1 MQSSRAVSGIGE
13 RLHDSTSA
21 FRRIF
26 ANPAMRRLQLAWA
39 CSNIGAWMG
48 GLALAVYAFEQDGA
62 VAVGLLAL
70 VRTVCAGLVAPF
82 LGTLGDR
89 HPRVRVMVA
98 SDLVRVVGVSTMAA
112 IVLAGGPPLVVYALA
127 NVGSV
132 AGTAFRP
139 AQAALVPSLARTPE
153 ELTASNVAS
162 STTEGVGIF
171 IGPALGGFLLA
182 ATSTEVV
189 FLATAVL
196 FLASALLVAR
206 IDEPRAEAAE
216 EDEEDEASFLRETL
230 DGFKVLVRD
239 SRIAVLVGLFAAQTF
254 VDGALGVLTVILA
267 LDALDIGASGLGL
280 LNSAI
285 GVGGLLGAVV
295 AAALI
300 GRARLATDFGFGML
314 LWGLPLV
321 LIALWLEP
329 AFAAVAFVLVGIG
342 NTIVDVTGD
351 TLLQRGVP
359 EELLARVFAIME
371 SLMLLTIGL
380 GSITAPLLAEAL
392 GVQWALAIT
401 GVLLPALT
409 LASWRLLGRIDAA
422 ARVPEH
428 ELALLR
434 TLPMFAPLD
443 APTLEYLAG
452 RLARRDVT
460 AGETVCKK
468 GDKGDAFYVVDSG
481 EVEVTADGGPPRC
494 LKKGDFFGEIALLR
508 DVPRTATVV
517 AKTDAELY
525 ELGREDFVAAVTGN
539 VEALRIADTVVLAR
553 LAPI

>member
-1 MQSSRAVSGIGE
+1 MQSSRAVSGIRD
-13 RLHDSTSA
+13 RLRDSTDA

-48 GLALAVYAFEQDGA
+48 GLALAVYAFDQDGA
-62 VAVGLLAL
+62 VAVGVLAL
-70 VRTVCAGLVAPF
+70 VRTVCAGLAAPF

-98 SDLVRVVGVSTMAA
+98 SDLVRVVGVTTMAA
-112 IVLAGGPPLVVYALA
+112 IVLAGGPALIIYALA
-127 NVGSV
+127 IAGSV

-162 STTEGVGIF
+162 STTEGLGIF
-171 IGPALGGFLLA
+171 VGPALGGFLLA

-189 FLATAVL
+189 FLATGAL

-206 IDEPRAEAAE
+206 IDEPLTEAEVE
-216 EDEEDEASFLRETL
+216 EEEGSFLLETL
-230 DGFKVLVRD
+230 DGFRVLVRD
-239 SRIAVLVGLFAAQTF
+239 ARVAVLVGLFAAQTF
-254 VDGALGVLTVILA
+254 VDGALGVLTVVLA
-267 LDALDIGASGLGL
+267 LDALDIGPSGLGV

-285 GVGGLLGAVV
+285 GVGALLGAAV

-329 AFAAVAFVLVGIG
+329 PFAVAALVLVGIG

-380 GSITAPLLAEAL
+380 GSITAPLLAEAF
-392 GVQWALAIT
+392 GVRWALALT
-401 GVLLPALT
+401 GLLLPALT
-409 LASWRLLGRIDAA
+409 LASWRLLGRIDDAA
-422 ARVPEH
+422 QVPEH

-452 RLARRDVT
+452 RLSRRQVN
-460 AGETVCKK
+460 AGDTVCRK
-468 GDKGDAFYVVDSG
+468 GDRGDAFYVVGTG
-481 EVEVTADGGPPRC
+481 EVEVTADGGPPRS
-494 LKKGDFFGEIALLR
+494 LGEGDFFGEIALLR

-517 AKTDAELY
+517 AKTDSELY
-525 ELGREDFVAAVTGN
+525 ELAGEDFVAALTGN
-539 VEALRIADTVVLAR
+539 AEALRVADTVVLSR
-553 LAPI
+553 LAPM

>member
-13 RLHDSTSA
+13 RLRDSGSA

-48 GLALAVYAFEQDGA
+48 GLALAVFAFREDGA
-62 VAVGLLAL
+62 VAVGVLAL

-112 IVLAGGPPLVVYALA
+112 IVFAGGPPLAVYALA
-127 NVGSV
+127 IVGSV

-189 FLATAVL
+189 FLATAAL

-216 EDEEDEASFLRETL
+216 EEDDDEGSFLRETL
-230 DGFKVLVRD
+230 DGFTVLVRD
-239 SRIAVLVGLFAAQTF
+239 SRVAVLVGLFAAQTF

-285 GVGGLLGAVV
+285 GVGGLLGAVA

-380 GSITAPLLAEAL
+380 GSITAPLLAGAF

-409 LASWRLLGRIDAA
+409 LASWRLLGRIDAD

-452 RLARRDVT
+452 RLSPRKVD
-460 AGETVCKK
+460 AGETVFWK
-468 GDKGDAFYVVDSG
+468 GEPGDAFYVVGAG
-481 EVEVTADGGPPRC
+481 EVEVSADGGPPRR
-494 LKKGDFFGEIALLR
+494 LGTGDFFGEIALLR

-525 ELGREDFVAAVTGN
+525 ELAGEDFVAAVTGN
-539 VEALRIADTVVLAR
+539 AEALRVADTVVLAR
-553 LAPI
+553 LASI

>member
-1 MQSSRAVSGIGE
+1 MQSSRAVSGIRD
-13 RLHDSTSA
+13 RLRDATAA

-26 ANPAMRRLQLAWA
+26 ANPAMRRLQLAWV

-48 GLALAVYAFEQDGA
+48 GLALAVYAFDQDGA
-62 VAVGLLAL
+62 VAVGVLAL
-70 VRTVCAGLVAPF
+70 VRTVLAGLVAPF

-98 SDLVRVVGVSTMAA
+98 SDLVRVVGVTTMAA
-112 IVLAGGPPLVVYALA
+112 IVFAGGPALAVYALA
-127 NVGSV
+127 IVGSV

-162 STTEGVGIF
+162 STTEGIGIF
-171 IGPALGGFLLA
+171 AGPALGGFLLA
-182 ATSTEVV
+182 LTSTEVV
-189 FLATAVL
+189 FLATAAL

-206 IDEPRAEAAE
+206 IDEPRAEAE
-216 EDEEDEASFLRETL
+216 EDEDEEGSFLRETL
-230 DGFKVLVRD
+230 DGFRVLVRD
-239 SRIAVLVGLFAAQTF
+239 SRVAVLVGLFAAQTF
-254 VDGALGVLTVILA
+254 VDGALGVLTVVLA
-267 LDALDIGASGLGL
+267 LDSLDIGPSGLGL

-321 LIALWLEP
+321 LIAFWLEP
-329 AFAAVAFVLVGIG
+329 AFAAVALVLVGIG

-380 GSITAPLLAEAL
+380 GSITAPLLAEAF
-392 GVQWALAIT
+392 GVRWALAIT

-422 ARVPEH
+422 ASAPEH

-452 RLARRDVT
+452 RLSRRQVD
-460 AGETVCKK
+460 AGETVCRK
-468 GDKGDAFYVVDSG
+468 GEKGDAFYVVGAG

-494 LKKGDFFGEIALLR
+494 LREGDFFGEIALLR
-508 DVPRTATVV
+508 EVPRTATVV

-525 ELGREDFVAAVTGN
+525 ELAGDDFVAAVTGN
-539 VEALRIADTVVLAR
+539 VEALRVADTVVLAR

>member
-127 NVGSV
+127 IVGSV

-285 GVGGLLGAVV
+285 GVGGLLGAVA

>member
-1 MQSSRAVSGIGE
+1 VQSSRPVGGIRDRVRE
-13 RLHDSTSA
+13 ATAA

-48 GLALAVYAFEQDGA
+48 GLALAVYAFDRDGA
-62 VAVGLLAL
+62 VAVGVLAL
-70 VRTVCAGLVAPF
+70 VRTVCAGFAAPF

-98 SDLVRVVGVSTMAA
+98 SDLVRVVGVTTMAA
-112 IVLAGGPPLVVYALA
+112 IVFAGGPALIVYALA
-127 NVGSV
+127 IIGSV

-171 IGPALGGFLLA
+171 AGPALGGFLLA
-182 ATSTEVV
+182 LTSTEVV
-189 FLATAVL
+189 FLATAAL
-196 FLASALLVAR
+196 FLGSALLVAG
-206 IDEPRAEAAE
+206 IHEPRAEAE
-216 EDEEDEASFLRETL
+216 EQGEEEGSFLRETL
-230 DGFKVLVRD
+230 DGFRVLVRD

-254 VDGALGVLTVILA
+254 VDGALGVLTVVLA
-267 LDALDIGASGLGL
+267 LDALDIGPSGLGL

-285 GVGGLLGAVV
+285 GVGGLLGAVA

-321 LIALWLEP
+321 VVALWLEP
-329 AFAAVAFVLVGIG
+329 AFAAAAFVLVGIG

-371 SLMLLTIGL
+371 SLMLLTVGL
-380 GSITAPLLAEAL
+380 GSIAAPLLAEGL
-392 GVQWALAIT
+392 GVRWALAIT

-422 ARVPEH
+422 ASAPEH

-452 RLARRDVT
+452 RLSRRQVT
-460 AGETVCKK
+460 AGETVCRK
-468 GDKGDAFYVVDSG
+468 GEKGDAFYVVGAG

-494 LKKGDFFGEIALLR
+494 LKEGDFFGEIALLR
-508 DVPRTATVV
+508 EVPRTATVV

-525 ELGREDFVAAVTGN
+525 ELAGDDFVAAVTGN
-539 VEALRIADTVVLAR
+539 VEALRVADTVVLAR

>member
-1 MQSSRAVSGIGE
+1 VQSSRALSGI
-13 RLHDSTSA
+13 RDSLRDSGGA

-26 ANPAMRRLQLAWA
+26 ANPAMRRLQLAWV
-39 CSNIGAWMG
+39 CSNVGAWMG
-48 GLALAVYAFEQDGA
+48 GLALAVYAFERDGA
-62 VAVGLLAL
+62 VAVGILAL
-70 VRTVCAGLVAPF
+70 VRTVCAGFAAPF

-89 HPRVRVMVA
+89 YPRVRVMVS
-98 SDLVRVVGVSTMAA
+98 SDLVRVVGVTTMAA
-112 IVLAGGPPLVVYALA
+112 IVFAGGPALIVYALA
-127 NVGSV
+127 ITGSV

-162 STTEGVGIF
+162 STTEGIGIF
-171 IGPALGGFLLA
+171 VGPALGGFLLA
-182 ATSTEVV
+182 LTSTEVV
-189 FLATAVL
+189 FLATAAL

-206 IDEPRAEAAE
+206 IEEPRAEVEE
-216 EDEEDEASFLRETL
+216 EDEEEGSFLGETL
-230 DGFKVLVRD
+230 DGFRVLVRD
-239 SRIAVLVGLFAAQTF
+239 SRVAVLVGLFAAQTF
-254 VDGALGVLTVILA
+254 VDGALGVLTVVLA
-267 LDALDIGASGLGL
+267 LDALDIGPSGLGL

-285 GVGGLLGAVV
+285 GIGALLGAVA

-314 LWGLPLV
+314 LWGLPLLLV
-321 LIALWLEP
+321 ALWLEP
-329 AFAAVAFVLVGIG
+329 AFTLLALVLVGIG
-342 NTIVDVTGD
+342 NTVVDVTGD

-380 GSITAPLLAEAL
+380 GSITAPLLVEAF
-392 GVQWALAIT
+392 GVRWALALT

-409 LASWRLLGRIDAA
+409 LASWPLLGRIDAA
-422 ARVPEH
+422 AQVPEH

-434 TLPMFAPLD
+434 ALPMFAPLD

-452 RLARRDVT
+452 RMSRRQVN
-460 AGETVCKK
+460 AGETVCRK
-468 GDKGDAFYVVDSG
+468 GDRGDAFYVVG
-481 EVEVTADGGPPRC
+481 AGQVEVTADSGPPRS
-494 LKKGDFFGEIALLR
+494 LGEGEFFGEIALLR

-525 ELGREDFVAAVTGN
+525 ELAGEDFVAAVTGN
-539 VEALRIADTVVLAR
+539 ADALRVADTVVLAR

>member
-1 MQSSRAVSGIGE
+1 MQSSRAVSGIRD
-13 RLHDSTSA
+13 RLRDSTDA

-48 GLALAVYAFEQDGA
+48 GLALAVYAFDQDGA
-62 VAVGLLAL
+62 VAVGVLAL
-70 VRTVCAGLVAPF
+70 VRTVCAGLAAPF

-98 SDLVRVVGVSTMAA
+98 SDLVRVVGVTTMAA
-112 IVLAGGPPLVVYALA
+112 IVLAGGPALIIYALA
-127 NVGSV
+127 IAGSV

-162 STTEGVGIF
+162 STTEGLGIF
-171 IGPALGGFLLA
+171 VGPALGGFLLA

-189 FLATAVL
+189 FLATGAL

-206 IDEPRAEAAE
+206 IDEPLTEAEVE
-216 EDEEDEASFLRETL
+216 EEEGSFLRETL
-230 DGFKVLVRD
+230 DGFRVLVRD
-239 SRIAVLVGLFAAQTF
+239 ARVAVLVGLFAAQTF
-254 VDGALGVLTVILA
+254 VDGALGVLTVVLA
-267 LDALDIGASGLGL
+267 LDALDIGPSGLGV

-285 GVGGLLGAVV
+285 GVGALLGAAV

-329 AFAAVAFVLVGIG
+329 PFAVAALVLVGIG

-380 GSITAPLLAEAL
+380 GSITAPLLAEAF
-392 GVQWALAIT
+392 GVRWALALT
-401 GVLLPALT
+401 GLLLPALT
-409 LASWRLLGRIDAA
+409 LASWRLLGRIDDAA
-422 ARVPEH
+422 QVPEH

-452 RLARRDVT
+452 RLSRRQVN
-460 AGETVCKK
+460 AGDTVCRK
-468 GDKGDAFYVVDSG
+468 GDRGDAFYVVGTG
-481 EVEVTADGGPPRC
+481 EVEVTADGGPPRS
-494 LKKGDFFGEIALLR
+494 LGEGDFFGEIALLR

-517 AKTDAELY
+517 AKTDSELY
-525 ELGREDFVAAVTGN
+525 ELAGEDFVAALTGN
-539 VEALRIADTVVLAR
+539 AEALRVADTVVLSR
-553 LAPI
+553 LAPM

>member
-1 MQSSRAVSGIGE
+1 VSGIGE

-112 IVLAGGPPLVVYALA
+112 IVLAGGPPLAVYALA
-127 NVGSV
+127 IVGSV

-206 IDEPRAEAAE
+206 IDEPRPEAAE

-285 GVGGLLGAVV
+285 GVGGLLGAVA

-380 GSITAPLLAEAL
+380 GSITAPLLAEAF

-401 GVLLPALT
+401 GLLLPALT

-422 ARVPEH
+422 AHAPEH
-428 ELALLR
+428 ELAVLR

-452 RLARRDVT
+452 RLSRRKVT
-460 AGETVCKK
+460 AGETVCRK

>member
-1 MQSSRAVSGIGE
+1 MSGIGE
-13 RLHDSTSA
+13 RLRDSGSA

-48 GLALAVYAFEQDGA
+48 GLALAVFAFREDGA
-62 VAVGLLAL
+62 VAVGVLAL

-112 IVLAGGPPLVVYALA
+112 IVFAGGPPLAVYALA
-127 NVGSV
+127 IVGSV

-189 FLATAVL
+189 FLATAAL

-206 IDEPRAEAAE
+206 IDEPRAEAEE
-216 EDEEDEASFLRETL
+216 EDEEDEGSFLRETL
-230 DGFKVLVRD
+230 DGFTVLVRD
-239 SRIAVLVGLFAAQTF
+239 SRVAVLVGLFAAQTF

-285 GVGGLLGAVV
+285 GVGGLLGAVA

-380 GSITAPLLAEAL
+380 GSITAPLLAEAF
-392 GVQWALAIT
+392 GVRWALALT

-452 RLARRDVT
+452 RLSRRKVD
-460 AGETVCKK
+460 AGETVCRK
-468 GDKGDAFYVVDSG
+468 GEPGDAFYVVGEG
-481 EVEVTADGGPPRC
+481 EVEVSTDGGPPRS
-494 LKKGDFFGEIALLR
+494 LGSGDFFGEIALLR

-517 AKTDAELY
+517 AKIDSELY
-525 ELGREDFVAAVTGN
+525 ELAGEDFVAALTGN
-539 VEALRIADTVVLAR
+539 AEALRVADTVVLAR
-553 LAPI
+553 LAPM

>member
-1 MQSSRAVSGIGE
+1 VGGIRD
-13 RLHDSTSA
+13 RLRDATAA

-26 ANPAMRRLQLAWA
+26 ANPAMRRLQLAWV

-48 GLALAVYAFEQDGA
+48 GLALAVYAFDQDGA
-62 VAVGLLAL
+62 VAVGVLAL
-70 VRTVCAGLVAPF
+70 VRTVCAGIAAPF

-98 SDLVRVVGVSTMAA
+98 SDLVRVVGVTTMAA
-112 IVLAGGPPLVVYALA
+112 IVFGGGPALAVYALA
-127 NVGSV
+127 ILGSV

-162 STTEGVGIF
+162 STTEGIGIF
-171 IGPALGGFLLA
+171 AGPALGGFLLA
-182 ATSTEVV
+182 LTSTEVV
-189 FLATAVL
+189 FLATAAL
-196 FLASALLVAR
+196 FLGSALLVAG
-206 IDEPRAEAAE
+206 IHEPRAEA
-216 EDEEDEASFLRETL
+216 DEEEEEGSFLRETL
-230 DGFKVLVRD
+230 DGFRVLVRD
-239 SRIAVLVGLFAAQTF
+239 SRVAVLVGLFAAQTF
-254 VDGALGVLTVILA
+254 VDGALGVLTVVLA
-267 LDALDIGASGLGL
+267 LDALDIGPSGLGL

-285 GVGGLLGAVV
+285 GVGGLLGAVA

-314 LWGLPLV
+314 LWGLPLI

-329 AFAAVAFVLVGIG
+329 AFALLALVLVGIG

-380 GSITAPLLAEAL
+380 GSITAPLLAEAF
-392 GVQWALAIT
+392 GVRWALAIT
-401 GVLLPALT
+401 GLVLPVLT
-409 LASWRLLGRIDAA
+409 LASWRMLGRIDAA
-422 ARVPEH
+422 ARAPEH
-428 ELALLR
+428 ELAILR

-452 RLARRDVT
+452 RLARRQVT
-460 AGETVCKK
+460 AGETVCRK
-468 GDKGDAFYVVDSG
+468 GEKGDAFYVVGAG

-494 LKKGDFFGEIALLR
+494 LKEGDFFGEIALLR
-508 DVPRTATVV
+508 EVPRTATVV

-525 ELGREDFVAAVTGN
+525 ELAGDDFVAAVTGN
-539 VEALRIADTVVLAR
+539 VEALRVADTVVLAR

>member
-1 MQSSRAVSGIGE
+1 VQSSRAVSGIQD
-13 RLHDSTSA
+13 RLNDATSA
-21 FRRIF
+21 FRQIF

-48 GLALAVYAFEQDGA
+48 GLALAVYAFDQDGA
-62 VAVGLLAL
+62 VAVGVLAL
-70 VRTVCAGLVAPF
+70 VRTVLAGLVAPF

-98 SDLVRVVGVSTMAA
+98 SDLVRVVGVTTMAG
-112 IVLAGGPPLVVYALA
+112 IVFAGGSALIVYALA
-127 NVGSV
+127 IVGSV

-162 STTEGVGIF
+162 STTEGIGIF
-171 IGPALGGFLLA
+171 AGPALGGFLLA
-182 ATSTEVV
+182 LTSTEVV
-189 FLATAVL
+189 FLATAAL

-206 IDEPRAEAAE
+206 IDEPRAEAEEE
-216 EDEEDEASFLRETL
+216 EDEEGSFLRETM
-230 DGFKVLVRD
+230 DGFRVLVRD
-239 SRIAVLVGLFAAQTF
+239 SRVAVLVGLFAAQTF
-254 VDGALGVLTVILA
+254 VDGALGVLTVVLA
-267 LDALDIGASGLGL
+267 LDALDIGPSGLGL

-285 GVGGLLGAVV
+285 GVGGLLGAVA

-329 AFAAVAFVLVGIG
+329 AFAALALVLVGIG

-359 EELLARVFAIME
+359 EALLARVFGIME

-380 GSITAPLLAEAL
+380 GSITAPLLAEVL
-392 GVQWALAIT
+392 GIRWALAIT

-422 ARVPEH
+422 ARAPEH

-452 RLARRDVT
+452 RLSRRRVT
-460 AGETVCKK
+460 AGETVCRQ
-468 GDKGDAFYVVDSG
+468 GEKGDAFYVVGAG

-494 LKKGDFFGEIALLR
+494 LKEGDFFGEIALLR
-508 DVPRTATVV
+508 EVPRTATVV

-525 ELGREDFVAAVTGN
+525 ELAGDDFVAAVTGN
-539 VEALRIADTVVLAR
+539 VEALRVADTVVLAR

>member
-1 MQSSRAVSGIGE
+1 
-13 RLHDSTSA
+13 
-21 FRRIF
+21 
-26 ANPAMRRLQLAWA
+26 MRRLQLAWA

-127 NVGSV
+127 IVGSV

-239 SRIAVLVGLFAAQTF
+239 SRVAVLVGLFAAQTF

-380 GSITAPLLAEAL
+380 GSITAPLLAEAF

-409 LASWRLLGRIDAA
+409 VASWRLLGRIDAA

>member
-1 MQSSRAVSGIGE
+1 
-13 RLHDSTSA
+13 
-21 FRRIF
+21 
-26 ANPAMRRLQLAWA
+26 MRRLQLAWA
-39 CSNIGAWMG
+39 CSNVGAWMG
-48 GLALAVYAFEQDGA
+48 GLALAVFAFQEDGA
-62 VAVGLLAL
+62 FAVGLLAL
-70 VRTVCAGLVAPF
+70 VRTVCAGVVAPF

-89 HPRVRVMVA
+89 YPRVKVMVA
-98 SDLVRVVGVSTMAA
+98 SDLVRVAGVTAMVVIVAA
-112 IVLAGGPPLVVYALA
+112 DGPPLGVYALA
-127 NVGSV
+127 ILGSI

-171 IGPALGGFLLA
+171 AGPALGGLLLA

-189 FLATAVL
+189 FLATAAL

-206 IDEPRAEAAE
+206 IEEPRAERE
-216 EDEEDEASFLRETL
+216 PDDEEEDEASFLGETV
-230 DGFKVLVRD
+230 DGFKVLVGD
-239 SRIAVLVGLFAAQTF
+239 ARIAVLVGLFAAQTF
-254 VDGALGVLTVILA
+254 VDGALGVLTVVLA

-280 LNSAI
+280 LNSAV
-285 GVGGLLGAVV
+285 GVGGLLGAVA

-329 AFAAVAFVLVGIG
+329 VFAAAALVVVGVG

-359 EELLARVFAIME
+359 EALLARVFAIME

-380 GSITAPLLAEAL
+380 GSITAPLLEEAF
-392 GVQWALAIT
+392 GISWAIAIT
-401 GVLLPALT
+401 GAVLPVLT
-409 LASWRLLGRIDAA
+409 LASWRLLGRIDDEAPA
-422 ARVPEH
+422 PER

-443 APTLEYLAG
+443 APTLEYIAG
-452 RLARRDVT
+452 RLSRRDVR
-460 AGETVCKK
+460 AGETVCRR
-468 GDKGDAFYVVDSG
+468 GEPGDAFYVVGDG
-481 EVEVTADGGPPRC
+481 EVEVTAEEGSPRS
-494 LKKGDFFGEIALLR
+494 LRAGDFFGEIALLR

-525 ELGREDFVAAVTGN
+525 ELAGEDFVAAVTGN
-539 VEALRIADTVVLAR
+539 AEALKVADTVVLSR
-553 LAPI
+553 LVPI

>member
-1 MQSSRAVSGIGE
+1 VSGIGE

-48 GLALAVYAFEQDGA
+48 GLALAVYAFDQDGA

-127 NVGSV
+127 IVGSV

-285 GVGGLLGAVV
+285 GVGGLLGAVA

>member
-1 MQSSRAVSGIGE
+1 VSGIGE

-127 NVGSV
+127 IVGSV

-285 GVGGLLGAVV
+285 GVGGLLGAVA

>member
-1 MQSSRAVSGIGE
+1 VSRIRE
-13 RLHDSTSA
+13 RLRDASSA

-26 ANPAMRRLQLAWA
+26 ANPAMRRLQLAWV
-39 CSNIGAWMG
+39 CSNVGAWMG
-48 GLALAVYAFEQDGA
+48 GLALAVYAFNQDGA
-62 VAVGLLAL
+62 VAVGVLAL

-89 HPRVRVMVA
+89 YPRVRVMVA
-98 SDLVRVVGVSTMAA
+98 SDLVRVVGVTTMAA
-112 IVLAGGPPLVVYALA
+112 IVFAGGPALAVYALA
-127 NVGSV
+127 IFGSV

-171 IGPALGGFLLA
+171 AGPALGGFLLA
-182 ATSTEVV
+182 VTSTEVV
-189 FLATAVL
+189 FLATAAL

-206 IDEPRAEAAE
+206 IDEPRAAAE
-216 EDEEDEASFLRETL
+216 EDEEEEEGSFLRETL
-230 DGFKVLVRD
+230 DGFRVLVGD
-239 SRIAVLVGLFAAQTF
+239 SRVAVLVGLFAAQTF
-254 VDGALGVLTVILA
+254 VDGALGVLTVVLA
-267 LDALDIGASGLGL
+267 LDALDIGPSGLGL

-285 GVGGLLGAVV
+285 GVGGLLGAVA

-321 LIALWLEP
+321 LVALWLEP
-329 AFAAVAFVLVGIG
+329 AFAAFALILVGIG

-359 EELLARVFAIME
+359 EDLLARVFAIME
-371 SLMLLTIGL
+371 SLMLLTVGL
-380 GSITAPLLAEAL
+380 GSIAAPLLAE
-392 GVQWALAIT
+392 GVGVRWALAAT

-409 LASWRLLGRIDAA
+409 LLSWRLLGRIDAA
-422 ARVPEH
+422 ARAPEH

-452 RLARRDVT
+452 RLARRKVN
-460 AGETVCKK
+460 AGETVCRK
-468 GDKGDAFYVVDSG
+468 GERGDAFYVVGAG
-481 EVEVTADGGPPRC
+481 EVEVTADGGPPRS
-494 LKKGDFFGEIALLR
+494 LGEGDFFGEIALLR

-525 ELGREDFVAAVTGN
+525 ELAGEDFVAAVTGN
-539 VEALRIADTVVLAR
+539 AEALRVADTVVLAR
-553 LAPI
+553 LAPL

>member
-1 MQSSRAVSGIGE
+1 MQSSRAVSGIRD
-13 RLHDSTSA
+13 RLRDSTDA

-62 VAVGLLAL
+62 VAVGVLAL
-70 VRTVCAGLVAPF
+70 VRTVCAGLAAPF

-98 SDLVRVVGVSTMAA
+98 SDLVRVVGVTTMAA
-112 IVLAGGPPLVVYALA
+112 IVLAGGPALIIYALA
-127 NVGSV
+127 IAGSV

-162 STTEGVGIF
+162 STTEGLGIF
-171 IGPALGGFLLA
+171 VGPALGGFLLA

-189 FLATAVL
+189 FLATAAL

-206 IDEPRAEAAE
+206 IDEPRTEAEVE
-216 EDEEDEASFLRETL
+216 EEEGSFLRETL
-230 DGFKVLVRD
+230 DGFRVLVRD
-239 SRIAVLVGLFAAQTF
+239 SRVAVLVGLFAAQTF
-254 VDGALGVLTVILA
+254 VDGALGVLTVVLA
-267 LDALDIGASGLGL
+267 LDALDIGPSGLGV

-285 GVGGLLGAVV
+285 GVGALLGAAV

-329 AFAAVAFVLVGIG
+329 PFAVAALVLVGIG

-380 GSITAPLLAEAL
+380 GSITAPLLAEAF
-392 GVQWALAIT
+392 GVRWALALT
-401 GVLLPALT
+401 GLLLPALT
-409 LASWRLLGRIDAA
+409 LASWRLLGRIDDAA
-422 ARVPEH
+422 QVPEH

-452 RLARRDVT
+452 RLSRRQVNAGDTVCRQGGQGRRVLRRRNRRGRGHRRRRPAQEPRRGRLLRRDR
-460 AGETVCKK
+460 A
-468 GDKGDAFYVVDSG
+468 APRRA
-481 EVEVTADGGPPRC
+481 AD
-494 LKKGDFFGEIALLR
+494 R
-508 DVPRTATVV
+508 DRRRE
-517 AKTDAELY
+517 DGRELY
-525 ELGREDFVAAVTGN
+525 ELAGEDFVAALTGN
-539 VEALRIADTVVLAR
+539 AEALRVADTVVLSR
-553 LAPI
+553 LAPM

>member
-13 RLHDSTSA
+13 RLRDSGNA

-26 ANPAMRRLQLAWA
+26 ANPGMRRLQLAWA

-48 GLALAVYAFEQDGA
+48 GLALAVFAFREDGA
-62 VAVGLLAL
+62 VAVGVLAL

-98 SDLVRVVGVSTMAA
+98 SDLVRVVGVSTMAV
-112 IVLAGGPPLVVYALA
+112 IVFAGGPPLAVYALA
-127 NVGSV
+127 ILGSV

-189 FLATAVL
+189 FLATAAL

-206 IDEPRAEAAE
+206 IDESRAEAADD
-216 EDEEDEASFLRETL
+216 DEEEGSFLRETF
-230 DGFKVLVRD
+230 DGFTVLVRD
-239 SRIAVLVGLFAAQTF
+239 SRVAVLVGLFAAQTF

-267 LDALDIGASGLGL
+267 LDALDVGASGLGL

-285 GVGGLLGAVV
+285 GVGGLLGAVA

-329 AFAAVAFVLVGIG
+329 AVAAVAFVLVGIG

-380 GSITAPLLAEAL
+380 GSIAAPLLSDAF
-392 GVQWALAIT
+392 GIQWALVIT
-401 GVLLPALT
+401 GVLLPVLT
-409 LASWRLLGRIDAA
+409 IASWGLLARIDAD

-452 RLARRDVT
+452 RLARREVN
-460 AGETVCKK
+460 AGETVCRK
-468 GDKGDAFYVVDSG
+468 GERGDAFYVVGAG
-481 EVEVTADGGPPRC
+481 EVEVTADGAPRS
-494 LKKGDFFGEIALLR
+494 LGEGDFFGEIALLR

-517 AKTDAELY
+517 AKTDAELF
-525 ELGREDFVAAVTGN
+525 ELAGEDFVAAVTGN
-539 VEALRIADTVVLAR
+539 ADALRIADTVVLSR